1 MTDNLLEAIGLQKS
15 FGALKVAQDVT
26 LRLRPGE
33 RHALIGPNGAGKST
47 LVALLSGVLALG
59 GGRILLGGRDI
70 SRSSPSQR
78 TREGL
83 VRTFQVSNLFGGL
96 TVLENVYLAISE
108 RAGAS
113 FRLWRPAYRNTDLIG
128 RSHEILEQLGLGDV
142 ARTRVD
148 QLAYGQQRLLEI
160 AIALALRPKVLL
172 LDEPTAGIPSTEAGI
187 LLDALDR
194 LPPEIA
200 ILLIE
205 HDMQV
210 VRRFASTVTV
220 LVEGK
225 ILMTGSPIEVMSSEE
240 VRSVYLGKAGQ
251 TRFASEVAH
260 A

>member
-15 FGALKVAQDVT
+15 FGALKVAQNVT
-26 LRLRPGE
+26 LRLRAGE

-70 SRSSPSQR
+70 SRSSPSPR

-96 TVLENVYLAISE
+96 TVLENVYLAVSE

-113 FRLWRPAYRNTDLIG
+113 FRLWRPSYRNTDLIG
-128 RSHEILEQLGLGDV
+128 RAHEILEQLGLGDV

-160 AIALALRPKVLL
+160 AIALALGPKVLL